1 MKGTQ
6 FADLQ
11 RGQGREHEE
20 ESSREEGIDEVAGG
34 SCEQT
39 GRARGDE
46 HLAEPKKRWSAR
58 VKRLLFVR
66 NFRRPTGG
74 NVSLRDYFFHALA
87 DPRFDTRIWFAP
99 SSRHL
104 DSDLWRHLPH
114 DRVVDAPNWG
124 DTDFVFVNGKDWRL
138 LPPRPYAFRV
148 VHLVQHLGYADDPE
162 LREYLARPA
171 LRICLSDAACDAIGP
186 HANGPFCVI
195 PSAIDPALFY
205 DGSTRGRGSV
215 LIWGSKSP
223 QLAIA
228 IRERLPQANVDI
240 LTDWI
245 SREEFAARLRTTD
258 IFVGLTMLR
267 EGFYRPALEAMACG
281 CAVVCNDAHGNRAH
295 CIADVT
301 CLQPP
306 HGEAD
311 AHAEAVRR
319 LLDDDALAERLR
331 EQGRA
336 LAQDFTL
343 EVERARLHEAFDS
356 LLA

>member
-1 MKGTQ
+1 M
-6 FADLQ
+6 
-11 RGQGREHEE
+11 
-20 ESSREEGIDEVAGG
+20 
-34 SCEQT
+34 
-39 GRARGDE
+39 
-46 HLAEPKKRWSAR
+46 
-58 VKRLLFVR
+58 KRLLFIR

-99 SSRHL
+99 GSQHL
-104 DSDLWRHLPH
+104 ASDLWRDLPH
-114 DRVVDAPNWG
+114 DRVVDAPHWS

-138 LPPRPYAFRV
+138 LPPGPHEFRV

-171 LRICLSDAACDAIGP
+171 LRICLSDAACDAIAP
-186 HANGPFCVI
+186 HANGPLCVI
-195 PSAIDPALFY
+195 PNATDPALFY
-205 DGSTRGRGSV
+205 DGDTRRRGSV
-215 LIWGSKSP
+215 LIWGAKSP
-223 QLAIA
+223 KLAIA
-228 IRERLPQANVDI
+228 IRERLPQTNVDI

-245 SREEFAARLRTTD
+245 SREEFAARLRATD
-258 IFVGLTMLR
+258 IFVGLTMPR

-281 CAVVCNDAHGNRAH
+281 CAVVCNDARGNRAH

-331 EQGRA
+331 EQGRV

-343 EVERARLHEAFDS
+343 EAERARLHEAFDS